1 MFSDVLSPEV
11 IVSLIGFIGLLI
23 GYYVTS
29 KKDQNDKALK
39 ERELESAS
47 WEPLF
52 NKMQEFFQEQ
62 LDFQNDKLSEQTKT
76 LKAQEKLL
84 KDQDEKIRK
93 LERDSD
99 LDKRYRQDVDKQ
111 IQELRKYLGDSKDVP
126 KIETFAEWYD
136 RIFKGVTN
144 ALK

>member
-1 MFSDVLSPEV
+1 MFSDALSAEV
-11 IVSLIGFIGLLI
+11 IVSLIGFIGLVI
-23 GYYVTS
+23 GYYVSS

-52 NKMQEFFQEQ
+52 NKMQEFFQKQ
-62 LDFQNDKLSEQTKT
+62 LD
-76 LKAQEKLL
+76 AQEKLL

-99 LDKRYRQDVDKQ
+99 LDKRYRKDVDRQ

-136 RIFKGVTN
+136 RIVKGVTN
-144 ALK
+144 ELK